1 MNSWNGVGR
10 LVGDPKLRNSG
21 STVVCNFTIA
31 CSSRQ
36 KDKDG
41 AYKTNFIPCT
51 AFNKKAEFI
60 AKYFKKGNRI
70 GITNGEITTGSYE
83 KNGEKVYTWGVN
95 VNDAEFVESKTTNTT
110 QQDSKQNFV
119 DVPDYADDSGLPFN

>member
-1 MNSWNGVGR
+1 M
-10 LVGDPKLRNSG
+10 
-21 STVVCNFTIA
+21 
-31 CSSRQ
+31 
-36 KDKDG
+36 
-41 AYKTNFIPCT
+41 
-51 AFNKKAEFI
+51 
-60 AKYFKKGNRI
+60 RI
-70 GITNGEITTGSYE
+70 DE